1 MAYSTTME
9 LVQGDTLPVIQ
20 VTLKDSSEAATGQ
33 TLDPEDSTTFK
44 PINLT
49 GADVYLKIR
58 EIGATALTDTLTGA
72 LTDATNGE
80 VSFNLGA
87 STLASSGTF
96 EGEVS
101 YTNSSSKSQ
110 TVVELIKIKV
120 RDDF

>member
-9 LVQGDTLPVIQ
+9 LVQGDTLPQII

-33 TLDPEDSTTFK
+33 TLDPEDSSTFK
-44 PINLT
+44 PIDLT
-49 GADVYLKIR
+49 GASVTLKIR
-58 EIGATALTDTLTGA
+58 EIGSTTLTDTLTGA
-72 LTDATNGE
+72 ITDAANGKTA
-80 VSFNLGA
+80 FNLGG

-101 YTNSSSKSQ
+101 YTNSDSKSQ

>member
-9 LVQGDTLPVIQ
+9 LVQGDTLPQII

-33 TLDPEDSTTFK
+33 TLDPEDSSTFK

-49 GADVYLKIR
+49 GASITLKIR
-58 EIGATALTDTLTGA
+58 EIGATSLTDTLTGA

-80 VSFNLGA
+80 AAFNLGA

>member
-1 MAYSTTME
+1 MAYATTIE
-9 LVQGDTLPVIQ
+9 LVQGDTLPVIT

-33 TLDPEDSTTFK
+33 TLDSEDSSTFK

-49 GADVYLKIR
+49 GATVTLKIR
-58 EIGATALTDTLTGA
+58 EVGTTTLSDTLTGTV
-72 LTDATNGE
+72 TDATNGE
-80 VSFNLGA
+80 AAFNLG
-87 STLASSGTF
+87 SGTLSAAGVL

-101 YTNSSSKSQ
+101 YANSSAKVQ